1 MSADRAPAKRT
12 GESIRLNDI
21 VDINV
26 SSVRTGNGGGTV
38 DCTSNDPLL
47 DPKTPVKPLPSRSRL
62 STVLK
67 FVERAL
73 QTHRR
78 LRLTILAATIASIP
92 SLLGGYTIAFPSSAL
107 LDLTGDVVL
116 PKDYRFNTH
125 LSELFAVRN

>member
-26 SSVRTGNGGGTV
+26 SSVRTGNGGGAV
-38 DCTSNDPLL
+38 DCTSNDPL
-47 DPKTPVKPLPSRSRL
+47 
-62 STVLK
+62 
-67 FVERAL
+67 ERAL

-78 LRLTILAATIASIP
+78 LRLTIVAATIASIP